1 MQQLCAHAHG
11 SPEIPT
17 SAARSASSAGSSRS
31 IASSTRARNTAW
43 VIAFPIAATL
53 AARSAR
59 ARTQAAA
66 RDGRCGPGARNFRA
80 GRHTA
85 RGTSSRQASIGT
97 EIHLSVAWRGFGP
110 PAGERVTVE
119 NIFATRARPR
129 RPRSALLIGPYDPMG
144 GEYTFLAPPLGVWRL
159 CGVLRRA
166 GHAAEVFDPNCT
178 SGSPEDEL
186 RALLAQ
192 RQFD

>member
-59 ARTQAAA
+59 ARTQAPA

-110 PAGERVTVE
+110 PAGYYVGT
-119 NIFATRARPR
+119 T
-129 RPRSALLIGPYDPMG
+129 L
-144 GEYTFLAPPLGVWRL
+144 PLGRHGLSVSRSRFEGEDTRHTLSVTWRWSL
-159 CGVLRRA
+159 AVAPWDLS
-166 GHAAEVFDPNCT
+166 AAP
-178 SGSPEDEL
+178 
-186 RALLAQ
+186 
-192 RQFD
+192 